1 MERHSTQNRTKK
13 TEHTKHKQHIQDKKT
28 NIKRII
34 TKHKTINQNIIKS
47 KRHKANSTETMRLT
61 VL

>member
-1 MERHSTQNRTKK
+1 MARHSTQNRTKK

-34 TKHKTINQNIIKS
+34 TKHKTIN
-47 KRHKANSTETMRLT
+47 
-61 VL
+61 